1 MFVGL
6 ADAHPDDLALA
17 VGRSP
22 EHEVERERVTEHVDA
37 RADRRL
43 VERAL
48 HFGTR
53 AVAAGVDDAVVAVP
67 ALAGQRDVGAAL
79 FGVERRAESH
89 EVPNRLR
96 GLGHEL
102 AHDILVAQAGACF
115 ERVTDVVVDRVAR
128 VEHPCQASLGP
139 LGRAGGEDV
148 LGDHQHAA
156 DRASR
161 ERSGQPR
168 CPGAEHDHV
177 DIAFPGRGRRRQA
190 PRQVHV
196 TRPLPTVCR
205 WRSSARPRG
214 GLGRRSRGRRTPRRC
229 PHEASARVSPA

>member
-1 MFVGL
+1 MRYRIDFGASVTSSP
-6 ADAHPDDLALA
+6 HDL
-17 VGRSP
+17 
-22 EHEVERERVTEHVDA
+22 
-37 RADRRL
+37 
-43 VERAL
+43 
-48 HFGTR
+48 
-53 AVAAGVDDAVVAVP
+53 
-67 ALAGQRDVGAAL
+67 
-79 FGVERRAESH
+79 
-89 EVPNRLR
+89 
-96 GLGHEL
+96 
-102 AHDILVAQAGACF
+102 LVAQAGACF

-128 VEHPCQASLGP
+128 VEHPCEASLGP

-161 ERSGQPR
+161 ERSRQPR

-214 GLGRRSRGRRTPRRC
+214 GPGRRSRGRRTPRRC
-229 PHEASARVSPA
+229 PHAASASSFAGVIIFMYLHTAARLTGTKSVVEFTLWSWWIMPVSVATSTLAAVVARAASTIPPVESTLCARPGPRPRSRGRARSWRSRTRGG